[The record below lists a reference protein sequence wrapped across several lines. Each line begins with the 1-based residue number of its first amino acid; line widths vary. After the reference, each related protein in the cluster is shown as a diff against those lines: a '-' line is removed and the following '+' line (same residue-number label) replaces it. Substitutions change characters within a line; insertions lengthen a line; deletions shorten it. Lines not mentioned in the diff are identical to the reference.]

1 TFTAPNGVAAIGF
14 SLNNPSADCNAWLD
28 AVQVEKASA
37 ATAFTQ
43 RPVSMSFLTDR
54 QGNLF
59 QPGEAP
65 VATVRI
71 VGTPNTSGTLTV
83 YSQDFSGAESKK
95 QTTGFT
101 IAANGET
108 SVAQTWT
115 SGLPQNIYVTRMETT
130 IGGVTYRDFGRLAV
144 MPSVPLNQPGRQLF
158 SMHGG
163 ANVRYAEWDRQLS
176 YYTKLGIGSA
186 IYFDPAPASLYPLLT
201 AYGITQFS
209 SILEGGEGVAS
220 LNINLRTDYD
230 LTPTELADLQSY
242 AYNKALANPQITYWK
257 LHNEPNT
264 SQLDATHMNQMLAAV
279 GAAAAGVKQANPNAK
294 VITNDP
300 SNMSVTSGIAYIDS
314 FLANGGGSFC
324 DILGIHPYRAQP
336 ETPDLDSD
344 CAALMQVLANRNF
357 TGDVW
362 FTEGIYHQNYVL
374 PIYGLNTHVGCSS
387 DQYRGGTF
395 AYDMGWGERMCAAYT
410 ARSWLAAMK
419 YSDRVKLY
427 VDWGLAANTILD
439 YDFTPGASIFSVNTL
454 VRTLGGSTYAGQ
466 PSIDPAIRSYVFTD
480 TLGQQVAA
488 IWYYSYQTD
497 HGDASPG
504 KMDVAYLLSQYNA
517 SDLEMIDFTGNVSSV
532 ASSVQL
538 QPWPIFIRA
547 KTGTA
552 TQLINALNQ
561 AVYTPAN

>member
-95 QTTGFT
+95 QTTNFT
-101 IAANGET
+101 IASNGET
-108 SVAQTWT
+108 SVAQAWT
-115 SGLPQNIYVTRMETT
+115 SGLPQSIYVTRMQAVVS
-130 IGGVTYRDFGRLAV
+130 GVTYRDFGRLAV
-144 MPSVPLNQPGRQLF
+144 LPFVPLSQPGRQLF
-158 SMHGG
+158 CSNGVPG
-163 ANVRYAEWDRQLS
+163 PRFGEWDRQLS
-176 YYTKLGIGSA
+176 YYTKLGIGSS
-186 IYFDPAPASLYPLLT
+186 IFFDPAPTSMHPLLAQYNMT
-201 AYGITQFS
+201 HFS
-209 SILEGGEGVAS
+209 SIFEGGYKVDS
-220 LNINLRTDYD
+220 LGINLMVDYD
-230 LTPTELADLQSY
+230 LTAQQLTDLQTY

-257 LHNEPNT
+257 LFNEPNNA
-264 SQLDATHMNQMLAAV
+264 SDATHMNQMLAAV
-279 GAAAAGVKQANPNAK
+279 GAAAAGVKQANPNARI
-294 VITNDP
+294 ITNDP
-300 SNMSVTSGIAYIDS
+300 ANMWQSAGIPYIDS

-324 DILGIHPYRAQP
+324 DIVGIHPYRAQP
-336 ETPDLDSD
+336 ETPDLEPD
-344 CAALMQVLANRNF
+344 CAALMQVLSNRNF

-374 PIYGLNTHVGCSS
+374 PIYGLNSHIGLSS
-387 DQYRGGTF
+387 DYYRGGTF
-395 AYDMGWGERMCAAYT
+395 TYDMGWGERMCAAYA
-410 ARSWLAAMK
+410 ARSWLVAMK
-419 YSDRVKLY
+419 YGDRVKLY
-427 VDWGLAANTILD
+427 VDWGLPTNVILD
-439 YDFTPGASIFSVNTL
+439 YDLTPCAEAFSINTL

-480 TLGQQVAA
+480 TQGQQVAA
-488 IWYYSYQTD
+488 IWYYSYDTD
-497 HGDASPG
+497 TGVIQPG
-504 KMDVAYLLSQYNA
+504 KLDVTYLLSQYNA
-517 SDLEMIDFTGNVSSV
+517 SDLELIDFTGNVSSV
-532 ASSVQL
+532 ASKVQL
-538 QPWPIFIRA
+538 RPWPIFIRA
-547 KTGTA
+547 KTGTS

-561 AVYTPAN
+561 AVVDAPY